1 MGRKALERVSQ
12 REYARRIGVSNEAV
26 SRAIKDA
33 RIVKGW
39 DPVEKKI
46 IVHHANAEWGLLHMQ
61 ENVEALLQDSTGS
74 KQRTGTTNGLTLN
87 GDSSY
92 MEAKRVREIIQAQLV
107 ALDLKERKGELV
119 NKEEVHKQLFSYGQ
133 QLRIAFT
140 SLADRNIDAIIAAKT
155 RAEAH
160 GLLQSAIYEI
170 LEEVTTRQFDFTP
183 RQ

>member
-1 MGRKALERVSQ
+1 MGRKQLERVSQ

-26 SRAIKDA
+26 SRAIKDS

-39 DPVEKKI
+39 DPIEKKI
-46 IVHHANAEWGLLHMQ
+46 IVPHANAEWGLLHMQ
-61 ENVEALLQDSTGS
+61 ENLEALLQNPSDSKPRNPGS
-74 KQRTGTTNGLTLN
+74 NGLTLN

-140 SLADRNIDAIIAAKT
+140 SVADRNIDAILASKT

-160 GLLQSAIYEI
+160 GLLQSAIYDI
-170 LEEVTTRQFDFTP
+170 LEDVTTKQFDFTP